1 MPACSTARA
10 IRLCRE
16 PIPDL
21 ESACPDASFVEEPV
35 TNGRDMSPAPVTRL
49 LQESRNGSKEAFDQL
64 VPHVYDK
71 LRQLA
76 AGSLR
81 GEGAS
86 HTARATS
93 LVHEAYL
100 RLAGADVDWQNRM
113 HFYAVAAQ
121 VMRRILVDHAKAKN
135 RDKRGGGAQR
145 VTLDEAVLVQ
155 PDIPNT
161 VLDLDDALKRL
172 AARDPRKSQIVEML
186 FFGGMTYDETAGAL
200 QISPAT
206 VHRELKL
213 AKAWLYRELNGPAA

>member
-1 MPACSTARA
+1 ME
-10 IRLCRE
+10 E
-16 PIPDL
+16 PIK
-21 ESACPDASFVEEPV
+21 
-35 TNGRDMSPAPVTRL
+35 NGSNMPSAPVTRL

-64 VPHVYDK
+64 VTHVYDK
-71 LRQLA
+71 LRRLA

-81 GEGAS
+81 AEGAS

-135 RDKRGGGAQR
+135 RHKRGGGAQR

-155 PDIPNT
+155 PDIPDT
-161 VLDLDDALKRL
+161 ILDLDEALKRL
-172 AARDPRKSQIVEML
+172 AERDPRKSQIVEML

-200 QISPAT
+200 QISSAT

-213 AKAWLYRELNGPAA
+213 AKAWLYRELNGPAG

>member
-1 MPACSTARA
+1 MP
-10 IRLCRE
+10 
-16 PIPDL
+16 
-21 ESACPDASFVEEPV
+21 
-35 TNGRDMSPAPVTRL
+35 PAPVTRL

-76 AGSLR
+76 ARSLR
-81 GEGAS
+81 AEEAA

-100 RLAGADVDWQNRM
+100 RLVGVEIDWQNRM

-121 VMRRILVDHAKAKN
+121 VMRRILVDHAKGKN
-135 RDKRGGGAQR
+135 RHKRGGGAQR
-145 VTLDEAVLVQ
+145 ITLDESVLVQ
-155 PDIPNT
+155 QDIPDT
-161 VLDLDDALKRL
+161 ILELDEALKHLAALDL
-172 AARDPRKSQIVEML
+172 RKSQIVEML

-213 AKAWLYRELNGPAA
+213 AKAWLYRELNGPVV